1 MAAPMPVFDPKA
13 IIEGRAP
20 GRTSV
25 GLIAGT
31 AVAAACALIM
41 LLVLAAESE
50 LRGHS
55 ELPFLIALP
64 VALVPVPLLIAL
76 VLLVDRLEPEPRA
89 NLIFA
94 FVWGAGVAALV
105 AVVINSLGL
114 EFVTMPA
121 LGKTAGEYVSATF
134 GAPPVE
140 ETLKGLVLIL
150 LLRLRRQELDGP
162 TDGIIYAAMVG
173 LGFAMME
180 NIGYYMN
187 ALVKPEI

>member
-31 AVAAACALIM
+31 VAAAACALIM

-64 VALVPVPLLIAL
+64 VALLPVPLLIAL
-76 VLLVDRLEPEPRA
+76 VLLVDRL
-89 NLIFA
+89 
-94 FVWGAGVAALV
+94 
-105 AVVINSLGL
+105 
-114 EFVTMPA
+114 
-121 LGKTAGEYVSATF
+121 
-134 GAPPVE
+134 
-140 ETLKGLVLIL
+140 
-150 LLRLRRQELDGP
+150 
-162 TDGIIYAAMVG
+162 
-173 LGFAMME
+173 
-180 NIGYYMN
+180 
-187 ALVKPEI
+187 